1 MIRQGFILTTAMLL
15 SGCGYHFA
23 NQIDAYDLMPR
34 PVTNKRFQIVPPDE
48 SIQSRMFSGRFAD
61 GLAKKGVIISTHQ
74 PDYVLRFR
82 MSSSQENM
90 QYSEQLLTG
99 VTGYVVDKKTT
110 RTDKHGES
118 HTDYDYRP
126 VDGVIGTETMSQM
139 HYMRQLDVEVYP
151 SAKGAKQVLKV
162 SMQSNAPVP
171 SDSIAYSAMIDAFT
185 DKFDAPLRSGNY
197 VAVIPWN

>member
-23 NQIDAYDLMPR
+23 NQVDAYDLMPR

-82 MSSSQENM
+82 ISSSQENM

-99 VTGYVVDKKTT
+99 VTGYVVDKK
-110 RTDKHGES
+110 R
-118 HTDYDYRP
+118 
-126 VDGVIGTETMSQM
+126 
-139 HYMRQLDVEVYP
+139 LC
-151 SAKGAKQVLKV
+151 
-162 SMQSNAPVP
+162 
-171 SDSIAYSAMIDAFT
+171 
-185 DKFDAPLRSGNY
+185 
-197 VAVIPWN
+197 